1 MRTKLLWCGAGL
13 EGLCDRVRRGRLRIQ
28 GVSGSFCVVQ
38 QRIQQR
44 AGQWRVISGGQTGV
58 DRAALDAALQAGWL
72 VGGWCPLHR
81 RAEDGKIPPVYPLK
95 ETPARS
101 YAVRTEWNVR
111 DSDGTL
117 VLVLDEISS
126 GTQLTISAA
135 GRLGKPYRIEYL
147 RGPRGD
153 AVAGRLALAD
163 GEFPSLSE
171 RVAGV
176 VQWLRREDIRVL
188 NIAGPR
194 GSSSPEVYPEARQFV
209 VQLLQQWQAAV
220 AEP

>member
-1 MRTKLLWCGAGL
+1 MQRP
-13 EGLCDRVRRGRLRIQ
+13 RLRIQ
-28 GVSGSFCVVQ
+28 GVSGSIWVVQ
-38 QRIQQR
+38 QRSEQR

-58 DRAALDAALQAGWL
+58 DRAALDAALQAGWS

-81 RAEDGKIPPVYPLK
+81 RAEDGRIPAVYPLK

-117 VLVLDEISS
+117 VLLLDEISS

-135 GRLGKPYRIEYL
+135 GRLGKPCRIEYL
-147 RGPRGD
+147 WGPQGG
-153 AVAGRLALAD
+153 ALAGRLALAD
-163 GEFPSLSE
+163 NAFPSLVE
-171 RVAGV
+171 RVAV
-176 VQWLRREDIRVL
+176 VVEWLRRKDIRVL

-194 GSSSPEVYPEARQFV
+194 GSSSAKVYPEARQFV
-209 VQLLQQWQAAV
+209 VQLLQQWQTAV

>member
-1 MRTKLLWCGAGL
+1 MGL
-13 EGLCDRVRRGRLRIQ
+13 GSSDRLGVGQRRDLKFQVDG
-28 GVSGSFCVVQ
+28 GSFCVVRQ
-38 QRIQQR
+38 DIEHR

-58 DRAALDAALQAGWL
+58 DRAALDAALQAGWS

-81 RAEDGKIPPVYPLK
+81 RAEDGRIPPAYPLK

-135 GRLGKPYRIEYL
+135 GRLGKPCRIEYL
-147 RGPRGD
+147 RGPQGG
-153 AVAGRLALAD
+153 AVAGRLPLTD
-163 GEFPSLSE
+163 GSFPSLAE

-176 VQWLRREDIRVL
+176 VEWLRREDIRVL

-209 VQLLQQWQAAV
+209 VRLLQQWKVAV
-220 AEP
+220 AES